1 MDRPL
6 AVILAIVA
14 VVIVAGYLA
23 AGGLQSNLEQLA
35 VSTIAS
41 IDLSEI
47 QDGTY
52 TGTYTAIP
60 ISAEV
65 HVTVQNHRLTAVE
78 LVKHSHGRGTA
89 AEVILDE
96 VLRQQTLGVDAI
108 SGATHSSKV
117 ILKAIE
123 DALTKQ

>member
-1 MDRPL
+1 MNRPL

-14 VVIVAGYLA
+14 VVIVAGYT

-41 IDLSEI
+41 IDLSQIE
-47 QDGTY
+47 DGTY
-52 TGTYTAIP
+52 SGTYTAIP

-65 HVTVQNHRLTAVE
+65 RVTVQNHRLTAVE
-78 LVKHSHGRGTA
+78 LVKHSHGRGAA

-108 SGATHSSKV
+108 SGATYSSKV

-123 DALTKQ
+123 DALATQ

>member
-1 MDRPL
+1 MNRPL

-14 VVIVAGYLA
+14 VVIVAGYT

-41 IDLSEI
+41 IDLSQIE
-47 QDGTY
+47 DGTY
-52 TGTYTAIP
+52 SGTYTAIP

-65 HVTVQNHRLTAVE
+65 RVTVQNHRLTAVE
-78 LVKHSHGRGTA
+78 LVKHSHGRGAA

-108 SGATHSSKV
+108 SGATYSSKV
-117 ILKAIE
+117 ILTAIE
-123 DALTKQ
+123 DALATQ

>member
-1 MDRPL
+1 MNRPL

-14 VVIVAGYLA
+14 VVIVAGYT
-23 AGGLQSNLEQLA
+23 AGGLQSNLKQLA

-47 QDGTY
+47 EDGTY
-52 TGTYTAIP
+52 TGTYTALP

-78 LVKHSHGRGTA
+78 LVKHSHGRGAA

-108 SGATHSSKV
+108 SGATYSSKV

-123 DALTKQ
+123 NALTK